1 VADSPIGP
9 GCVNR
14 HRTGSVP
21 ITAVTVYDVNEER
34 AHRGGGVTIAHARPS
49 ARGWAAVDGK
59 KVIAI
64 LDCQI
69 SNGQELDADIGL

>member
-1 VADSPIGP
+1 M
-9 GCVNR
+9 
-14 HRTGSVP
+14 
-21 ITAVTVYDVNEER
+21 
-34 AHRGGGVTIAHARPS
+34 TIAHARPS